1 MNERIRQLHRA
12 KLLPAITSIAFGI
25 ALIIARKGAMDVAI
39 KIGAV
44 MLGLC
49 GLGCILMYITGKVRE
64 LPQMCIGCLLL
75 LAGVLCWIYSG
86 VLVDIFPIITG
97 IGLIL
102 NGLSNLA
109 ATREYSGNGGA
120 GLIVLFSIL
129 MIAGGVLIIIYANRM
144 VGPLMIYMGGM
155 GNGTHD
161 GKELNATDFTYWA
174 SEEFPAAAVNASRQ
188 SALARQLMR
197 LK

>member
-144 VGPLMIYMGGM
+144 VGPLMIYMGIGYIL
-155 GNGTHD
+155 NGLMDLTLMYRVKD
-161 GKELNATDFTYWA
+161 VLMNKSGAI
-174 SEEFPAAAVNASRQ
+174 PAEPVDNDEDDDTSI
-188 SALARQLMR
+188 
-197 LK
+197 K

>member
-109 ATREYSGNGGA
+109 TVRESGGNGGA

-144 VGPLMIYMGGM
+144 VGPLMIYMGIGYIL
-155 GNGTHD
+155 NGLMDLTLMYRVKDVLMNKSGAIPAEPADNDEDD
-161 GKELNATDFTYWA
+161 GTSIK
-174 SEEFPAAAVNASRQ
+174 
-188 SALARQLMR
+188 
-197 LK
+197 

>member
-109 ATREYSGNGGA
+109 AVKAENAGA
-120 GLIVLFSIL
+120 GLVLLFSML
-129 MIAGGVLIIIYANRM
+129 MVAGGVMIIVYSRAMEDPLLIWLG
-144 VGPLMIYMGGM
+144 VGYILNGLMDLILMYRVKDVLMGK
-155 GNGTHD
+155 GTVSGDDDSDDD
-161 GKELNATDFTYWA
+161 GSVK
-174 SEEFPAAAVNASRQ
+174 
-188 SALARQLMR
+188 
-197 LK
+197 

>member
-109 ATREYSGNGGA
+109 ATREYSGNGGT

-129 MIAGGVLIIIYANRM
+129 MIAGGVLIIIYANKL
-144 VGPLMIYMGGM
+144 VGPLMIYMGIGYIL
-155 GNGTHD
+155 NGLMDLTLMYRMKD
-161 GKELNATDFTYWA
+161 VLMNKSGAI
-174 SEEFPAAAVNASRQ
+174 PAEPVDNDEDDDTSI
-188 SALARQLMR
+188 
-197 LK
+197 K